1 MNSGFIYSM
10 KRVLIDEIGIFLL
23 KTGYTIKVMIS
34 GCFDMIAR
42 KEQILLIKVLSD
54 ANAVSK
60 EHADEMKRIAAYID
74 GVPLI
79 IAEKAGQNLAD
90 NIAYMRFGIY
100 TFNFNTFKSCIIRRL
115 PIIKSTQAGFTA
127 AVSGKRLKQKREEL
141 GYSLNTVAQK
151 LGVSKRMV
159 AKYESNDSEITLK
172 KAQRLYNVFGDGVFK
187 QVRVF
192 ESFFKPLQISK
203 SDVSKKYIELGFEA
217 SETRKVPFDIIAKK
231 DKEIILTEV
240 GDKTSPHLVP
250 IARLLDVDK
259 LVIFKKKKP
268 KHIPSITKHEFL
280 EFEKARELIKFLK
293 EFE

>member
-1 MNSGFIYSM
+1 M
-10 KRVLIDEIGIFLL
+10 KKGLIDEVSIFLL
-23 KTGYTIKVMIS
+23 KQGYTIKVMGS

-42 KEQILLIKVLSD
+42 KENILLVKVLSD

-60 EHADEMKRIAAYID
+60 MHADEMKRLAAYID

-79 IAEKAGQNLAD
+79 IAEKAGARLAD

-100 TFNFNTFKSCIIRRL
+100 TFNFRTFKSCIRRRL
-115 PIIKSTQAGFTA
+115 PIIRSTQAGFTA
-127 AVSGKRLKQKREEL
+127 AISGKMLKQKREEL
-141 GYSLNTVAQK
+141 GYSLKTLAQK
-151 LGVSKRMV
+151 LGVSDRMI
-159 AKYESNDSEITLK
+159 AKYESNDSEITLQ
-172 KAQRLYNVFGDGVFK
+172 KAQRLYDIFGGSVFK

-192 ESFFKPLQISK
+192 ERFLKPVQLSK

-217 SETRKVPFDIIAKK
+217 SETKRVPFDVIAKK
-231 DKEIILTEV
+231 EKEVILTEV
-240 GDKTSPHLVP
+240 GDKTSPHLIP

-268 KHIPSITKHEFL
+268 KDIPSMTKQEFL
-280 EFEKARELIKFLK
+280 EFEKAQELIKFLK